1 MLLFGFA
8 LNYAIHSTCSHLSSY
23 IRSEVKLSMPSGRQG
38 GTSVAR
44 PRSRAGEGVLH
55 FTLVETTKEETM
67 LSPEE
72 QLHIIKSGAA
82 QIVPESALLEKLK
95 RGKPLN
101 IKLGVDPTAPDIH
114 LGHAVPLRK
123 LRQFQ
128 DLGHQVTLIIGD
140 GTAMIG
146 DPSGRNS
153 TRPQLTHAQIME
165 NAQTYVEQAFKV
177 LDPEKTTLRY
187 NSEWIFALNMEGLL
201 KLTSNFTVA
210 RILERDDFHN
220 RYTSNLPISLH
231 EFLYPV
237 MQAYDSVVIESDVEL
252 GGTDQLFNLLAG
264 RELMEKMGMEPQ
276 VCLTLPLLEGTDGV
290 KKMSKSYGN
299 YVGVNDEPADMFG
312 KIMSIPDE
320 IMVKYYRLAS
330 TVAVDEIDAIEK
342 GLAAD
347 ELHPNKVKR
356 ALARNIV
363 AAYHSA
369 EAAEV
374 AEAQFDLVFKQH
386 AVPDDIAEYA
396 ADLTPNDEGLV
407 YVAKL
412 LADAGL
418 AQSAGEARRLID
430 GGGVKINGEALAPKS
445 YNVDPALLAGAVI
458 QVGKR
463 KFVKLV

>member
-1 MLLFGFA
+1 
-8 LNYAIHSTCSHLSSY
+8 
-23 IRSEVKLSMPSGRQG
+23 
-38 GTSVAR
+38 
-44 PRSRAGEGVLH
+44 
-55 FTLVETTKEETM
+55 M

-72 QLHIIKSGAA
+72 QLHIISSGAA

-101 IKLGVDPTAPDIH
+101 VKHGVHPTAPDIH

-128 DLGHQVTLIIGD
+128 DLGHEVTLIIGD
-140 GTAMIG
+140 GTALIG

-153 TRPQLTHAQIME
+153 TRPQLTREQIQV
-165 NAQTYVEQAFKV
+165 NAQTYVDQAFKI

-187 NSEWIFALNMEGLL
+187 NSEWILALGMEELL
-201 KLTSNFTVA
+201 KLTAHFTVA

-220 RYTSNLPISLH
+220 RYTSNQSISLH

-237 MQAYDSVVIESDVEL
+237 MQAYDSVVIKADVEL

-299 YVGVNDEPADMFG
+299 YVGLTDESSDMFG

-320 IMVKYYRLAS
+320 LMVKYYRLAS
-330 TVAVDEIDAIEK
+330 TASVDEIDRIEA

-363 AAYHSA
+363 AAYYD
-369 EAAEV
+369 EAAAQA
-374 AEAQFDLVFKQH
+374 AEEQFDLVFKNH
-386 AVPDDIAEYA
+386 DVPDDIPEFA
-396 ADLTPNDEGLV
+396 ADLTPNDEGKV
-407 YVAKL
+407 YLAKL
-412 LADAGL
+412 LHDAGM

-430 GGGVKINGEALAPKS
+430 GGGVKVNGEQVAARE
-445 YNVDPALLAGAVI
+445 YNLDPALLAGATI